1 MEYITDNAIIVY
13 PAIVTGLVEVIKR
26 TGFLENK
33 WMPLIAI
40 IIGIAGAW
48 YLELGVLTGII
59 LGLTS
64 VGLFEVADK
73 TVTEVKAKI

>member
-13 PAIVTGLVEVIKR
+13 PAIVTGLTEVIKR
-26 TGFLENK
+26 TGVLESK

-48 YLELGVLTGII
+48 YLELGVITGII

-64 VGLFEVADK
+64 VGLFETAK
-73 TVTEVKAKI
+73 GTVTEVKARI

>member
-1 MEYITDNAIIVY
+1 MDLIIDNAIITY
-13 PAIVTGLVEVIKR
+13 PAILTGLVEAIKR
-26 TGFLENK
+26 TGVIENK

-48 YLELGVLTGII
+48 YLELGVITGII

-64 VGLFEVADK
+64 VGLFETAK
-73 TVTEVKAKI
+73 GTVTEVKARI

>member
-13 PAIVTGLVEVIKR
+13 PAIVTGLTEVIKR
-26 TGFLENK
+26 TGVLESK

-48 YLELGVLTGII
+48 YLELGVITGII

-64 VGLFEVADK
+64 VGLYQTAK
-73 TVTEVKAKI
+73 NTVTEVKARI